1 MYTVTF
7 SSNHAYQPS
16 LVFSFFSFVVVTT
29 AERTPK
35 AVLKVQ
41 SGHTLGQP
49 SHAHQPKLSKLNLKT
64 GDKLQRKACMQ
75 APSSQPLHNLKMLSA
90 THGGLFTRH
99 AAASVM
105 VQSMQSR
112 QAPKAGGKVVTCME
126 SGAGLEP
133 RVSVICPLT

>member
-16 LVFSFFSFVVVTT
+16 LVFSFFSFVFVTT
-29 AERTPK
+29 AKKTPK

-64 GDKLQRKACMQ
+64 GDNMQRKACMQ
-75 APSSQPLHNLKMLSA
+75 APSLQPLHNLKVLSA
-90 THGGLFTRH
+90 THGGLHTRH

-105 VQSMQSR
+105 VQSMSR

-133 RVSVICPLT
+133 RVSVICPLS